1 MNAKKELL
9 FHVNWVEQPVK
20 FVSIAFEKP
29 CGNEILIKGTLEEVL
44 PNLDFDYDNNYGG
57 QKLYG
62 NIWYTDGTWS
72 ERKEYD
78 GSEWWVYKKC
88 PTCPIS

>member
-1 MNAKKELL
+1 MNAKKELF

-20 FVSIAFEKP
+20 FVSIVFEKP
-29 CGNEILIKGTLEEVL
+29 WGNEILIKGTLEEVL
-44 PNLDFDYDNNYGG
+44 PNLDFDYDDGYGG

-72 ERKEYD
+72 ERGEYD
-78 GSEWWVYKKC
+78 GAEWWVYKKC